1 MTVLEFPC
9 CYPLR
14 IIGITDKDLPSRVS
28 FIIQQHA
35 PAFTSSSLEIRKSRN
50 SRFMSV
56 RVSLQAQSAS
66 QVESICEDLL
76 ADRLVKLV
84 IWNDFVFGC
93 EYPLSRPYSLFCNF
107 WRNEKFH
114 QITYCRHDRWDMV
127 YRTSSGFYTGHRG
140 KGGAHLG
147 ARRDTD
153 SSKG

>member
-14 IIGITDKDLPSRVS
+14 IIGNTDKDLPFRVS
-28 FIIQQHA
+28 SIIKRHA

-84 IWNDFVFGC
+84 IWNDCVFGC
-93 EYPLSRPYSLFCNF
+93 EYPLPRPYWVFRNF
-107 WRNEKFH
+107 WRNEKLH
-114 QITYCRHDRWDMV
+114 QVTYFRHGRWNMV
-127 YRTSSGFYTGHRG
+127 YRTSSGFYPGHRG
-140 KGGAHLG
+140 KEGARLG
-147 ARRDTD
+147 ARRHTD
-153 SSKG
+153 SS